1 KYNRDRTSPLYVH
14 AFPSDALKLMGGPPD
29 FFVRSARCEVV
40 AQHTFPVRFLTVVER
55 VPRPILDHVRTGGSV
70 RIHIE
75 PQLTV
80 VRWILTLGIP
90 ANGLGVCL
98 GNQLIRVLQGTHVIA
113 YAR

>member
-1 KYNRDRTSPLYVH
+1 
-14 AFPSDALKLMGGPPD
+14 MGGPAD

-40 AQHTFPVRFLTVVER
+40 AQHTFPVRFLTVVDR
-55 VPRPILDHVRTGGSV
+55 VPMPILDHVRTGGSV

-80 VRWILTLGIP
+80 VRRILTLGIP

-98 GNQLIRVLQGTHVIA
+98 GNQIIRSEEHTSELQSLA
-113 YAR
+113 YLVCRLLLEKKKMT